1 MAVTLKEVARMA
13 GVSPSTASHAIRGIH
28 PGKRALSA
36 MTIKRVREVAEQLGY
51 RPNLLAAGLANNKTF
66 TIGVVVANL
75 QGNFYERIL
84 KGATEIIYPDYTTL
98 LSVHNNQPDRERKE
112 IEFFIGKHVDGII
125 AAYSG
130 FPQNIAIYREIQR
143 HKIPLVLVD
152 RGIEDFQCN
161 LVKSD
166 YYQSAYMA
174 VEELTKL
181 GHKNILF
188 ALSGKQSE
196 NANMLIEGFKAA
208 VSAKGINDS
217 AEIYNAGMPMSSDDE
232 LKKLAENIIEH
243 VKSKQ
248 PQPTAILAERDWL
261 AYEIL
266 AVCQDRGIEVPQ
278 EISLMGIE
286 DADPSA
292 LRCIGL
298 SSVRIELY
306 EVGRRAADLLV
317 KIINGDNITDD
328 PLIIK
333 PSVKLRRTVSPL
345 K

>member
-36 MTIKRVREVAEQLGY
+36 LTIKRVREVAEQLGY

-66 TIGVVVANL
+66 TIGVMVANL
-75 QGNFYERIL
+75 RGNFHERIL
-84 KGATEIIYPDYTTL
+84 KGITETIYPEYTPL
-98 LSVHNNQPDRERKE
+98 LSVHNNQPDREHRE

-130 FPQNIAIYREIQR
+130 YQQNIHIYREIQKY
-143 HKIPLVLVD
+143 KIPLVLVD
-152 RGIEDFQCN
+152 RGIEDFQCH

-166 YYQSAYMA
+166 YYNSAYIA
-174 VEELTKL
+174 VETLNKL
-181 GHKNILF
+181 GHRNIVF
-188 ALSGKQSE
+188 ALSGRQSE
-196 NANMLIEGFKAA
+196 NTNMLIDGFKAA
-208 VSAKGINDS
+208 VSEKNLNES
-217 AEIYNAGMPMSSDDE
+217 AEIYNADMPASSEDDS
-232 LKKLAENIIEH
+232 KNLAENIVDYI
-243 VKSKQ
+243 KSKK
-248 PQPTAILAERDWL
+248 PQTTALLAERDWL

-266 AVCQDRGIEVPQ
+266 AVCQERGIKIPQ

-286 DADPSA
+286 DSDPSA
-292 LRCIGL
+292 LRCVGL
-298 SSVRIELY
+298 SSVRIELH

-317 KIINGDNITDD
+317 KIINSAEVGNE
-328 PLIIK
+328 PLAVK
-333 PSVKLRRTVSPL
+333 PTVMLRRTTSPL

>member
-36 MTIKRVREVAEQLGY
+36 LTIKRVRQVAEQLGY

-66 TIGVVVANL
+66 TLGVVVANL
-75 QGNFYERIL
+75 KGNFYERIL
-84 KGATEIIYPDYTTL
+84 KGATEVIYPEYTTL

-112 IEFFIGKHVDGII
+112 IEFFIGKRVDGII

-130 FPQNIAIYREIQR
+130 YQQNIEIYREIKK
-143 HKIPLVLVD
+143 HNIPLVLVD
-152 RGIEDFQCN
+152 RAIEDFQCH

-166 YYQSAYMA
+166 YYSSAYMA

-181 GHKNILF
+181 GHKKIIF
-188 ALSGKQSE
+188 ALTGRQSE
-196 NANMLIEGFKAA
+196 NTNMLIDGFKAA

-217 AEIYNAGMPMSSDDE
+217 AEIYNADMPTSSDDE
-232 LKKLAENIIEH
+232 LKKLAENIVEH
-243 VKSKQ
+243 IKSKR
-248 PQPTAILAERDWL
+248 PQTTAVLAERDWL

-266 AVCQDRGIEVPQ
+266 AVFQERGIKVPQ

-286 DADPSA
+286 DSDPSS
-292 LRCIGL
+292 LRCVGL

-306 EVGRRAADLLV
+306 EVGRRAAQMLV
-317 KIINGDNITDD
+317 KLINGQYADTESV
-328 PLIIK
+328 IIR
-333 PSVKLRRTVSPL
+333 PTVMLRRTTASL

>member
-1 MAVTLKEVARMA
+1 MTVTLKEVARMA

-36 MTIKRVREVAEQLGY
+36 LTIKRVRDVAEQLGY

-66 TIGVVVANL
+66 TIGVMVANL
-75 QGNFYERIL
+75 RGNFYERIL
-84 KGATEIIYPDYTTL
+84 KSTTETIYPEYTTL
-98 LSVHNNQPDRERKE
+98 LSVHNNQPERERKE

-125 AAYSG
+125 ATYSG
-130 FPQNIAIYREIQR
+130 YQQNINIYREVQN

-152 RGIEDFQCN
+152 RGIENFQCP

-166 YYQSAYMA
+166 YYNSAYMA
-174 VEELTKL
+174 VDEMAKL
-181 GHKNILF
+181 GHKNIIF
-188 ALSGKQSE
+188 ALSGRQSE
-196 NANMLIEGFKAA
+196 NASMLMEGFKAA
-208 VSAKGINDS
+208 VSEKNLNES
-217 AEIYNAGMPMSSDDE
+217 AEIYSADMPAPTDDD
-232 LKKLAENIIEH
+232 LKNLAENIVDY
-243 VKSKQ
+243 VKSNK
-248 PQPTAILAERDWL
+248 PQTTAMLIEKDWL

-266 AVCQDRGIEVPQ
+266 AVCQERGIKVPQ

-286 DADPSA
+286 DSDPSS
-292 LRCIGL
+292 LRCVGL

-317 KIINGDNITDD
+317 KIINGTEISDE

-333 PSVKLRRTVSPL
+333 PTVMLRKTTSFL
-345 K
+345 T